1 MVLRMYDAIVR
12 GATTVVCSSAKY
24 RGLISATCGSIYRY
38 VRAGIQHYSYV
49 YTCVYCVTASF
60 MTHSDTVTS

>member
-1 MVLRMYDAIVR
+1 MALRMYDVIVK

-38 VRAGIQHYSYV
+38 VRAGIQHYSDV
-49 YTCVYCVTASF
+49 YTYTLLGYYWFHDAQ
-60 MTHSDTVTS
+60 